1 MAERRAVALAADLR
15 KDPLTASTS
24 IVVPVWDVEKAAN
37 PAPVPLEMPLGS
49 TPCPFCPEQM
59 ADPVTSAGEETARAG
74 GGAPS
79 RPWSAMALRNRWPN
93 TTDPEAAEVVVL
105 SDVHGAHLLDM
116 ALDDAETALRLVVER
131 AEVQR
136 RRGLYPLVFV
146 NHGVNAGSSQPHPH
160 GQVLGLSRP
169 DPLAT
174 HEAPA
179 LTGGRCVLCEPVP
192 AERVVARLEG
202 VSIVMPDA
210 PTVDYEQRVVLET
223 HHLDTRHLDTRH
235 LDSHGGAWPR
245 ALGAG
250 IGVALRALWTVTGPV
265 AYNLLFHLDRHPHVH
280 VTPRSAR
287 HSGYELAGIAACY
300 VDPSSATT
308 RLAEAAALETTS
320 GGVSRSDAA

>member
-15 KDPLTASTS
+15 KDPLTGSTS

-223 HHLDTRHLDTRH
+223 HHLDTHHLDTRH